1 MSVDERPTMSISFL
15 KVLDVY
21 GKFIKY
27 NKLRSKLILSQLYCR
42 NNQTKLHTESRW
54 EERLGLESNFKWQH
68 IWKNGL
74 DSYASIKAK
83 NFQWK
88 FLYNAIFTEHRLSLM
103 GLSNGLCILC
113 KTHHENLIHLFCD
126 CEKVKPFWEE
136 ANRIINRALNAIG
149 YPSVTF
155 SAQNIALGYNPHKFS
170 NVINTLIFETKWYIW
185 KYRNDTKF
193 SIRPLQIQSFVF
205 FLKADLK
212 NIFSHK
218 CHGEESNEIFQYIK
232 DGI

>member
-1 MSVDERPTMSISFL
+1 MSISFL
-15 KVLDVY
+15 KVLDVK

-27 NKLRSKLILSQLYCR
+27 NKLIFQLHCR

-74 DSYASIKAK
+74 DTYASITP
-83 NFQWK
+83 NIFQWK
-88 FLYNAIFTEHRLSLM
+88 FLHNAIFTEHRLGLM

-113 KTHHENLIHLFCD
+113 KTHRETLIHLFCD

-136 ANRIINRALNAIG
+136 VNRIINRALHAIG

-155 SAQNIALGYNPHKFS
+155 SAQNIALVYNPHKFS
-170 NVINTLIFETKWYIW
+170 NVINTLIFETKW
-185 KYRNDTKF
+185 
-193 SIRPLQIQSFVF
+193 
-205 FLKADLK
+205 
-212 NIFSHK
+212 
-218 CHGEESNEIFQYIK
+218 
-232 DGI
+232 